1 MAGVGP
7 TEGSPLSILAFPF
20 ATCSRDTRPKFEVTR
35 GTTESGTDK
44 STIGALSPVRLSSS
58 PHSSCISKARTY
70 LPGSKVFMLS

>member
-20 ATCSRDTRPKFEVTR
+20 ATCSRDTRPKSEVPR
-35 GTTESGTDK
+35 GTTKPGSDK
-44 STIGALSPVRLSSS
+44 STIGALGLSPSS
-58 PHSSCISKARTY
+58 HSSCISKARTY